1 MGTPVQS
8 KSDQHNQ
15 TPLQS
20 KSDHQQIQY
29 PTSWAW
35 VNQQANC
42 CHIGKFSSVTKSK
55 DLDKLSTNHCGL
67 DFLVLLYT
75 LQAITSV
82 ERCQRVNLSNNK
94 MMLLV
99 LAFLPLIMSRPVLE
113 ELVRSNL
120 EETLEGVADNLE
132 EDLCPNGSS
141 YCEQVENYPY
151 KAILAAMR
159 NQSEL
164 VNTPGL
170 WDPPIK
176 EDLEDLELDLEEYD
190 GNKEEFELY
199 HNGIVPY

>member
-1 MGTPVQS
+1 MGVQS
-8 KSDQHNQ
+8 R
-15 TPLQS
+15 
-20 KSDHQQIQY
+20 SDHHQLRY

-35 VNQQANC
+35 LNQQANC
-42 CHIGKFSSVTKSK
+42 FHIGKLSRVTHSK
-55 DLDKLSTNHCGL
+55 DPEKLSTYHRGL

-75 LQAITSV
+75 FQAMA
-82 ERCQRVNLSNNK
+82 ELLRRCQRVNLSNGK

-99 LAFLPLIMSRPVLE
+99 LAFLPLMMGKPVLE

-120 EETLEGVADNLE
+120 EETLEGAADGLE

-170 WDPPIK
+170 WDSPIK
-176 EDLEDLELDLEEYD
+176 ENLDLDLELEEYD
-190 GNKEEFELY
+190 SNKEEFELY
-199 HNGIVPY
+199 DNGIVPY

>member
-164 VNTPGL
+164 VNTPG
-170 WDPPIK
+170 
-176 EDLEDLELDLEEYD
+176 
-190 GNKEEFELY
+190 
-199 HNGIVPY
+199 

>member
-1 MGTPVQS
+1 M
-8 KSDQHNQ
+8 
-15 TPLQS
+15 
-20 KSDHQQIQY
+20 
-29 PTSWAW
+29 
-35 VNQQANC
+35 
-42 CHIGKFSSVTKSK
+42 
-55 DLDKLSTNHCGL
+55 
-67 DFLVLLYT
+67 
-75 LQAITSV
+75 
-82 ERCQRVNLSNNK
+82 NLSNNK

-99 LAFLPLIMSRPVLE
+99 LAFLPLMMGKPVLE

-120 EETLEGVADNLE
+120 EETLEGAADSLE

-176 EDLEDLELDLEEYD
+176 RNLEDLDLDLEEYD
-190 GNKEEFELY
+190 GNNEEFELY
-199 HNGIVPY
+199 DNGIVPY

>member
-176 EDLEDLELDLEEYD
+176 ENLEDLELELEEYD

-199 HNGIVPY
+199 DNGIVPY